1 MPQSSSFFKD
11 QPMQVQSHLLS
22 SSHVSFIPLGY
33 IFNISL
39 PFGTAVQVCYL
50 NTEGTEKM
58 GHGRGSEV
66 STWSLFF
73 RKSALTADLNHPF
86 WDLRISCLSQL
97 FIQKA
102 ENQLGG

>member
-50 NTEGTEKM
+50 NTEGTENGPWK
-58 GHGRGSEV
+58 RFR
-66 STWSLFF
+66 SLYVE
-73 RKSALTADLNHPF
+73 SVL
-86 WDLRISCLSQL
+86 
-97 FIQKA
+97 
-102 ENQLGG
+102 